1 MPTATA
7 TGDDQ
12 GKFQFTGLAPGEYRM
27 VALLSQDEFT
37 NRAPGVLEAALAA
50 AGKIEIGP
58 NGLRSVSIEIG
69 ALR

>member
-1 MPTATA
+1 
-7 TGDDQ
+7 
-12 GKFQFTGLAPGEYRM
+12 M
-27 VALLSQDEFT
+27 VALRSQDEFT